1 MEIITRLE
9 KMRAMYGNTPLVEIK
24 FKYKNTLKTI
34 YAKYEAFNFSGSIK
48 DRIAYAILH
57 DAYEKKL
64 LKPGQPI
71 VEVTSGNTGIAF
83 TALARAMGHD
93 VKIIMPDWL
102 SKERYDIIEL
112 YGGKVEKVAAAEGG
126 FIGSL
131 NRAEKYALEEGYYYP
146 DQFSNQ
152 TNIMAHEQTTGPEI
166 LIQFLKHG
174 LKPELFVAGVG
185 TGGTVMGVNNYFKKM
200 GIHCLCHPLEPSNS
214 PTMSTGGKKIGSH
227 RIQGIS
233 DEFIPP
239 ITQLNK
245 LNDIVSVDDGD
256 SIIMAQK
263 LNKAGLSVGISSGAN
278 FLGTL
283 KKLIEYNRDMT
294 AITIFCDSS
303 FKYLSTAL
311 SREEPIK
318 ENFLSP
324 NVELLECNYYDC
336 ILN

>member
-71 VEVTSGNTGIAF
+71 LEVTSGNTGIAF